1 MHLFAVFIALLCM
14 SVNCQAFRD
23 EPEYVDYSEITDLEN
38 AYTLDKLIN
47 GTDENF
53 ISSSNG
59 TDHETFPKWPVN
71 NTNSNNT
78 NEGRIL
84 GGTAAT
90 LGQFPYFVY
99 VLGTK
104 ADGTTTISCGGA
116 LLSES
121 WVLTAAQC
129 VAQAA
134 SILVYAGAI
143 APPATGDT
151 TGKAGQAIIH
161 PYYRSNFVIHDVALV
176 RLFIAFTLSGTISPI
191 RLSKN
196 SASID
201 NVSVRTM
208 GMGTADDTTGAG
220 TALNYVDLKNI
231 PRATCN
237 IATDTAYVTYPPT
250 AGCLDPEGTTKNFCL
265 GDRGAPVVYN
275 FDTGLVVIGI
285 TSQLQG
291 CVSNAYPS
299 SYTKILPYLGWIRE
313 KTKKNFT

>member
-1 MHLFAVFIALLCM
+1 MMLLLLIIGISLLCT
-14 SVNCQAFRD
+14 VTNCKAED
-23 EPEYVDYSEITDLEN
+23 AKNEEKSEYVDYSEIIDPGNPYTLEN
-38 AYTLDKLIN
+38 LIN
-47 GTDENF
+47 GT
-53 ISSSNG
+53 G
-59 TDHETFPKWPVN
+59 MQ
-71 NTNSNNT
+71 SNNET
-78 NEGRIL
+78 DYEALPEWPSNITMAKKGRIL

-90 LGQFPYFVY
+90 AGQFPYFVY

-104 ADGTTTISCGGA
+104 SDGTTTISCGGA

-129 VAQAA
+129 VSKAA

-151 TGKAGQAIIH
+151 SGKAGQAIIH
-161 PYYRSNFVIHDVALV
+161 PYFRSNFVIHDIALI
-176 RLFIAFTLSGTISPI
+176 RLFASFTLSGSIGVI
-191 RLSKN
+191 RLSKS

-220 TALNYVDLKNI
+220 TALNYVDMKNI
-231 PRATCN
+231 PRSTCN
-237 IATDTAYVTYPPT
+237 SATNTAYVTYPQT
-250 AGCLDPEGTTKNFCL
+250 AGCLDPEGTTKNFCV
-265 GDRGAPVVYN
+265 GDIGAPVVYTY
-275 FDTGLVVIGI
+275 DSGTALIGV

-299 SYTKILPYLGWIRE
+299 SYTKIGPYLGWIRE